1 MTVEA
6 NPTTALVP
14 RQAPNND
21 PHSLSAYE
29 PRNLD
34 EALRIAAC
42 YASSNLLGEVST
54 PEAAFM
60 IMATGA
66 DYGIPATAAL
76 RAIHIIKGKT
86 VLSSDLLVALCL
98 KSDVCEY
105 FACTESTEM
114 SATYETKRHGRQEPV
129 RNTFTMD
136 DARRAKLSVAD
147 PNSNWGKYPKAM
159 LRHRAAAELARQVYP
174 DVVLGLYSD
183 AEEEDIRGEVDVT
196 PRSSRSSE
204 PLEKAIE
211 RWKAE
216 IAAAQ
221 TTSKCDAIGRE
232 IKARLVDGFLVK
244 DSKEHIALQI
254 LCRARI
260 QELRTAH
267 QRPTR
272 DGEIVVER
280 EPGCDDGDEAK
291 P

>member
-1 MTVEA
+1 MTDEA

-29 PRNLD
+29 PRNLN

-105 FACTESTEM
+105 FACIESTET

-147 PNSNWGKYPKAM
+147 PNSNWGN
-159 LRHRAAAELARQVYP
+159 
-174 DVVLGLYSD
+174 SD

-291 P
+291 PGVRP